1 MEAFNVMFL
10 TFFVLLEEFS
20 YYLKS
25 DKIFDKLSQYTLVLF
40 KTRYNRKCKHNKK
53 NRKKRKLE

>member
-10 TFFVLLEEFS
+10 TFFVLFEEFL

-25 DKIFDKLSQYTLVLF
+25 DKIFDKSSQYTLVSF
-40 KTRYNRKCKHNKK
+40 KIRYNGKVKHNKK
-53 NRKKRKLE
+53 NRKKRILE